1 MRILTVS
8 KETDVKSTWYAGR
21 ARYEELL
28 GDGVRIFEYKPSM
41 MHAKTLVVDGQW
53 SSVGSL
59 NADNRSMSF
68 NEESNLMIL
77 DPAIG
82 KVMEDIFIKDLEYS
96 EEILLDE
103 FRKRSWIAKI
113 AESACYLVRRVL

>member
-8 KETDVKSTWYAGR
+8 GKTDVKSTWYAGR

-28 GDGVRIFEYKPSM
+28 RGGIRIFEYKPSM
-41 MHAKTLVVDGQW
+41 MHAKTLVVDGLW
-53 SSVGSL
+53 SSVGSM

-68 NEESNLMIL
+68 NEESNLMML

-82 KVMEDIFIKDLEYS
+82 QKMEEMFVEDLGYS
-96 EEILLDE
+96 EEILLPA
-103 FRKRSWIAKI
+103 FVQRGWRAKV
-113 AESACYLVRRVL
+113 AESACHLVRRVL